1 MAKVYM
7 QVECFCGMANKVTFK
22 KPCAFSPTVETHRCA
37 DCDSDILYK
46 FKKMPGQHKVS
57 YDKALVRASDML
69 MLLMM
74 EKESKT

>member
-1 MAKVYM
+1 MPI
-7 QVECFCGMANKVTFK
+7 ECFCGMTNALVFK
-22 KPCAFSPTVETHRCA
+22 KPCVFMPTVESHRCA

-46 FKKMPGQHKVS
+46 FKKIPNEKKVS
-57 YDKALVRASDML
+57 YDRAIVRASDML